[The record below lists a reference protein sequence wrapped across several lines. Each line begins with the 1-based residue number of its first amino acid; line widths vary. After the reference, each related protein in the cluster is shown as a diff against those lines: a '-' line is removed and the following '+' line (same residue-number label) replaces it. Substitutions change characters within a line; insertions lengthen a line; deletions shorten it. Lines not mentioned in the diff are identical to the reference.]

1 MVLQPS
7 YILRSLSWHG
17 WALCKT
23 IPLFITSVK
32 WKQRNRGLEVD
43 NVRRLFRSKRS
54 VARRENRNGINLK
67 SVHVDNCCQSRKQ
80 IQEVMGDVP
89 VKLNLFHAVQ
99 RVTNVIPK
107 RNEFSKTFCKEFS
120 LVFGQDGDLGDD
132 RKTPEPPMIRKNLDT
147 FCERWSSL
155 AR

>member
-1 MVLQPS
+1 M
-7 YILRSLSWHG
+7 
-17 WALCKT
+17 
-23 IPLFITSVK
+23 
-32 WKQRNRGLEVD
+32 
-43 NVRRLFRSKRS
+43 
-54 VARRENRNGINLK
+54 K

-89 VKLNLFHAVQ
+89 VKLDLFHVVQ

-132 RKTPEPPMIRKNLDT
+132 RKLKTLEPPIIRKNLDT
-147 FCERWSSL
+147 FCERWKTVL
-155 AR
+155 ASEIIYFPLLF